1 MQEPGF
7 YLNIAR
13 FHPLIVHMPI
23 GILFFAFALEVVKR
37 WKKRTDMDFSIGIA
51 LFLGAASSI
60 AAVVTGLM
68 LADEGGYENA
78 ALNWHKWMGIA
89 LAVVSVLAFLNHAK
103 QYFKQY
109 QFSVLALVSL
119 LLIFTGHFGGNM
131 THGEDYLFSKPVDGT
146 IVIPNI
152 DEALVFDQIIKP
164 ILDTKCNS
172 CHNPSKAKGELVMTT
187 TAGLF
192 DGGKGGAI
200 FDFEDHLNSSFLK
213 RVYLPLEDDKHMPP
227 KGKSQLTAD
236 EIALLQWWISNE
248 ACVECRVAEMEERES
263 LNDILQKFSQPVS
276 KVAYDDVDPL
286 SERDFQ
292 GFWEEGYAVQPV
304 AEDNPMVIVNLAFRD
319 DIQQNGLKPIRS
331 IAENVLELNLAG
343 SDFTD
348 DQSSQLSKFTY
359 LKKLQLQNTAISEKA
374 IGALSELQYLESL
387 NLYGTAVTDEVIP
400 MLKAMPG
407 LKDLYVWNAKTTIDA
422 LKDLKNAKPLLN
434 IHAGAYD
441 DIFDESLLGAP
452 VFAVEKEIFQDKV
465 MLEMTASMKGVNIY
479 YTLDGTDPDSL
490 STAYTGSVTID
501 ESVIVKAISHKP
513 GWSFSEITEQRLTKS
528 SIVPVKASLAKSPSG
543 KYQGKGALTLIDGQ
557 KGTQRFT
564 DGLWIG
570 YEGED
575 ASATLELDQSQE
587 LSKVTVSAL
596 AAQGSWI
603 FYPKAIKVSYSTD
616 GKHFQAAGSLDL
628 PLEQPK
634 TLTEGMQYFD
644 VPVQINAAKFV
655 RVEVQNIGTNPDWHP
670 SPGGKS
676 WIFLDE
682 ILLN

>member
-23 GILFFAFALEVVKR
+23 GILFFAFALELVKR
-37 WKKRTDMDFSIGIA
+37 WQKRTDMDFSIGIA
-51 LFLGAASSI
+51 LFLGAVSSI
-60 AAVVTGLM
+60 AAVATGLM
-68 LADEGGYENA
+68 LADEGGYETA

-89 LAVVSVLAFLNHAK
+89 LAVVAVLAFLNHAK
-103 QYFKQY
+103 NYFQQY
-109 QFSVLALVSL
+109 QFPILALVSL
-119 LLIFTGHFGGNM
+119 LLVFTGHFGGNM

-146 IVIPNI
+146 IKIQNI

-172 CHNPSKAKGELVMTT
+172 CHNPSKAKGELIMTT

-192 DGGKGGAI
+192 EGGKGGAI

-213 RVYLPLEDDKHMPP
+213 RTALPLEDDKHMPP
-227 KGKSQLTAD
+227 KGKSQLTED
-236 EIALLQWWISNE
+236 EVALLQWWIGNE
-248 ACVECRVAEMEERES
+248 ACVACRVAEMQDRAP
-263 LNDILQKFSQPVS
+263 LNDILEKFSQPAT

-286 SERDFQ
+286 SEKQFRDFQ
-292 GFWEEGYAVQPV
+292 EEGYALQSV
-304 AEDNPMVIVNLAFRD
+304 AEDNPMVIVNFSFRQ
-319 DIQQNGLKPIRS
+319 DIREKGLRPLKS

-343 SDFTD
+343 SDISD
-348 DQSSQLSKFTY
+348 DQASQLTRFTY
-359 LKKLQLQNTAISEKA
+359 LKKLQLQNTTISEKTIA
-374 IGALSELQYLESL
+374 YLSELQYLESL
-387 NLYGTAVTDEVIP
+387 NLYGTSVTDEVIP
-400 MLKAMPG
+400 ILKEMPG
-407 LKDLYVWNAKTTIDA
+407 LIDLYVWNAKITSAGLEA
-422 LKDLKNAKPLLN
+422 LKDAKPLLK

-441 DIFDESLLGAP
+441 DIFDESLLGPP

-465 MLEMTASMKGVNIY
+465 MLKMTASMKGVNIY
-479 YTLDGTDPDSL
+479 YTLDGSDPDSL
-490 STAYTGSVTID
+490 SSRYTGPVAIG
-501 ESVIVKAISHKP
+501 ESVIVKAVSHKP
-513 GWSFSEITEQRLTKS
+513 GWSFSEITEQRLTRS
-528 SIVPVKASLAKSPSG
+528 SVVPINAELAKAPSG
-543 KYQGKGALTLIDGQ
+543 KYKGKGALTLIDGQ

-570 YEGED
+570 YEGEN
-575 ASATLELDQSQE
+575 ASATLELDQPQA

-603 FYPKAIKVSYSTD
+603 FYPKAIKVSYSED
-616 GKHFQAAGSLDL
+616 GKTFRSAGQLDL

-634 TLTEGMQYFD
+634 TLVEGMEYFD
-644 VPVQINAAKFV
+644 VPVQIKGARFV
-655 RVEVQNIGTNPDWHP
+655 RVQVENVGENPWWHP
-670 SPGGKS
+670 NPGGKS

>member
-23 GILFFAFALEVVKR
+23 GILFFAFALEVIKR
-37 WKKRTDMDFSIGIA
+37 WKKRTDMEFSIGIA
-51 LFLGAASSI
+51 LFLGAISSI
-60 AAVVTGLM
+60 AAVATGLM
-68 LADEGGYENA
+68 LADEGGYETA

-89 LAVVSVLAFLNHAK
+89 LAVVSVVAFLNHAK
-103 QYFKQY
+103 NYFRQY
-109 QFSVLALVSL
+109 QFPVLALVSL
-119 LLIFTGHFGGNM
+119 LLVFTGHFGGNM

-146 IVIPNI
+146 IMIQNI

-172 CHNPSKAKGELVMTT
+172 CHNPSKAKGELIMTT
-187 TAGLF
+187 TSGLF
-192 DGGKGGAI
+192 AGGKGGTV
-200 FDFEDHLNSSFLK
+200 FDFEDHLNSPFLK
-213 RVYLPLEDDKHMPP
+213 RVALPLDDDKHMPP
-227 KGKSQLTAD
+227 KGKSQLTED
-236 EIALLQWWISNE
+236 EVALLQWWISNE
-248 ACVECRVAEMEERES
+248 ACVECRVAEMEARDP
-263 LNDILQKFSQPVS
+263 LNEILEKFSQPAT

-286 SERDFQ
+286 SEKELQ
-292 GFWEEGYAVQPV
+292 ALLEKGYAVQPV
-304 AEDNPMVIVNLAFRD
+304 AEDNPMLIVNLSFRQDLQEAF
-319 DIQQNGLKPIRS
+319 KPIRG

-343 SDFTD
+343 SDFSD
-348 DQSSQLSKFTY
+348 DIGGRLSNFSY
-359 LKKLQLQNTAISEKA
+359 LKKLQLQNTSITEKT
-374 IGALSELQYLESL
+374 IEALSELLYLESL
-387 NLYGTAVTDEVIP
+387 NLYGTGVTDEIVPI
-400 MLKAMPG
+400 LQGMPG
-407 LKDLYVWNAKTTIDA
+407 LKDVYVWNAKTTQA
-422 LKDLKNAKPLLN
+422 GLEALKNAKPLLN
-434 IHAGAYD
+434 IHTGAYD
-441 DIFDESLLGAP
+441 DIFDESLLGPP
-452 VFAVEKEIFQDKV
+452 VFAVEKEIFQGQV

-490 STAYTGSVTID
+490 SLRYTGPVTID

-513 GWSFSEITEQRLTKS
+513 GWSFSEVTEQRLTRS
-528 SIVPVKASLAKSPSG
+528 SIVPVRAKLAKAPSG

-575 ASATLELDQSQE
+575 ASAILELDQPKT
-587 LSKVTVSAL
+587 LNKVTVSAL

-603 FYPKAIKVSYSTD
+603 FYPKAIKVSYSED
-616 GKHFQAAGSLDL
+616 GKTFRAAGELNL

-634 TLTEGMQYFD
+634 TLVEGMEYFD
-644 VPVQINAAKFV
+644 VQVQIKGARFV
-655 RVEVQNIGTNPDWHP
+655 RIQVENVGENPWWHP
-670 SPGGKS
+670 NPGGKS

>member
-37 WKKRTDMDFSIGIA
+37 LKKRTDMDFSIGIA

-60 AAVVTGLM
+60 AAVATGLM

-78 ALNWHKWMGIA
+78 ALNWHKWMGIV

-103 QYFKQY
+103 QYFQQY
-109 QFSVLALVSL
+109 QFPVLALVSL
-119 LLIFTGHFGGNM
+119 LLVFTGHFGGNM

-146 IVIPNI
+146 IIIPNI

-187 TAGLF
+187 TAGLLS
-192 DGGKGGAI
+192 GGKGGAI

-213 RVYLPLEDDKHMPP
+213 RVDLPMEDDKHMPP

-248 ACVECRVAEMEERES
+248 ACIECRVAEMEEREP
-263 LNDILQKFSQPVS
+263 LDDILQKFSQPVS

-286 SERDFQ
+286 SEKEYQ

-304 AEDNPMVIVNLAFRD
+304 AEENPMVIVNLAFRD
-319 DIQQNGLKPIRS
+319 DIQEKGLKPIRS

-359 LKKLQLQNTAISEKA
+359 LKKLQLQNTAISEKT
-374 IGALSELQYLESL
+374 IGALSALQYLESL

-400 MLKAMPG
+400 MLKEMPG
-407 LKDLYVWNAKTTIDA
+407 LKNLYVWNANTTRDA
-422 LKDLKNAKPLLN
+422 LEDLKNAKPLLN
-434 IHAGAYD
+434 IHEGAYD
-441 DIFDESLLGAP
+441 DIFDASLMAP
-452 VFAVEKEIFQDKV
+452 PIFSIDKEIFQGTV
-465 MLEMTASMKGVNIY
+465 ELEMKTALRGASIY
-479 YTLDGTDPDSL
+479 YTLDGSEPDTL
-490 STAYTGSVTID
+490 SERYDEPIVITKSVFL
-501 ESVIVKAISHKP
+501 KAISHKP
-513 GWSFSEITEQRLTKS
+513 GWDASDVAEKRLIATEL
-528 SIVPVKASLAKSPSG
+528 VPVKAVLAKHPSE
-543 KYQGKGALTLIDGQ
+543 KYKGMGGLTLIDGL

-564 DGLWIG
+564 DGKWIG

-575 ASATLELDQSQE
+575 ATVTLELANASD
-587 LSKVTVSAL
+587 LNRVTVSAL
-596 AAQGSWI
+596 SAQGSWI
-603 FYPKAIKVSYSTD
+603 FYPTMISISYSKD
-616 GKHFQAAGSLDL
+616 GKQFEAAGKVDF

-634 TLTEGMQYFD
+634 TLVDEMNYFD
-644 VPVQINAAKFV
+644 VPVNIKDAKFV
-655 RVEVQNIGTNPDWHP
+655 RVDIRNVQKNPWWHPNPD
-670 SPGGKS
+670 GKS